1 MHPSP
6 ADRPVVLVTGAA
18 RRLGRAIALHLAAHG
33 WDIAL
38 HYRGSA
44 AEAEASADQAR
55 AAGARV
61 ATLQADLAEEA
72 ACRAL
77 LPAAVAALGRVD
89 AVVNSAALFEH
100 DEAASFSYAA
110 MNRHLQANTGP
121 AIVLAQALF
130 EHLGSLASTPSGAP
144 RQGAVVNL
152 LDQKLFNP
160 NPDHLS
166 YTLSKA
172 ALQMAGTL
180 LAQALAPR
188 VRVNAVAPGLTL
200 GSDMIDDTRLAALQ
214 AATPLQRGVRPE
226 DVAAAV
232 RLLLDNP
239 SLTGSTLLVDAGSH
253 LAPMARD
260 FAFQPNASAPT
271 SP

>member
-1 MHPSP
+1 
-6 ADRPVVLVTGAA
+6 V
-18 RRLGRAIALHLAAHG
+18 
-33 WDIAL
+33 
-38 HYRGSA
+38 
-44 AEAEASADQAR
+44 AEC
-55 AAGARV
+55 GP
-61 ATLQADLAEEA
+61 L
-72 ACRAL
+72 
-77 LPAAVAALGRVD
+77 D
-89 AVVNSAALFEH
+89 AVVNCASLFEH
-100 DEAASFSYAA
+100 DSSLDFGFAA
-110 MNRHLQANTGP
+110 METHLRTNAGAP
-121 AIVLAQALF
+121 VLLAQALHA
-130 EHLGSLASTPSGAP
+130 HLQVRYASVPPAQRSAGV
-144 RQGAVVNL
+144 VVNL

-232 RLLLDNP
+232 RLLLENP
-239 SLTGSTLLVDAGSH
+239 SITGSTLLVDAGSH

-260 FAFQPNASAPT
+260 FAFQPPATAGTCATP
-271 SP
+271 

>member
-1 MHPSP
+1 MHPTPP
-6 ADRPVVLVTGAA
+6 ARPVVLVTGAA
-18 RRLGRAIALHLAAHG
+18 RRLGRGIALHLAQHG
-33 WDIAL
+33 WDVAL

-44 AEAEASADQAR
+44 AEADATAAQAQ
-55 AAGARV
+55 AAGARAV
-61 ATLQADLAEEA
+61 TLQADLADEA

-100 DEAASFSYAA
+100 DDASSYSYAA

-130 EHLGSLASTPSGAP
+130 DHLGSAPGQP

-172 ALQMAGTL
+172 ALQMAGTV

-200 GSDMIDDTRLAALQ
+200 GSDMIDDTRLVALQ

-226 DVAAAV
+226 DVATAV
-232 RLLLDNP
+232 QLLLDNP
-239 SLTGSTLLVDAGSH
+239 SITGSTLVVDAGSH
-253 LAPMARD
+253 LAPAARD
-260 FAFQPNASAPT
+260 FAFQNP
-271 SP
+271 

>member
-1 MHPSP
+1 MSHHPIVDAAPGAP
-6 ADRPVVLVTGAA
+6 APAAALRPVVLVTGAA

-38 HYRGSA
+38 HHRGHAAAARDTA
-44 AEAEASADQAR
+44 AELQAL
-55 AAGARV
+55 GARV
-61 ATLQADLAEEA
+61 ALLPADLADEA

-77 LPAAVAALGRVD
+77 LPAAAAALGPVTG
-89 AVVNSAALFEH
+89 VVHSAAVFEH
-100 DEAASFSYAA
+100 DSAATFTTAA
-110 MNRHLQANTGP
+110 LEHHLRVNTVPG
-121 AIVLAQALF
+121 VLLAQAL
-130 EHLGSLASTPSGAP
+130 HDGLPGGA
-144 RQGAVVNL
+144 RGTVVHL

-160 NPDHLS
+160 NPDHFS

-172 ALQMAGTL
+172 ALQMATTL

-200 GSDMIDDTRLAALQ
+200 GSDDIDAQRLAALQ
-214 AATPLQRGVRPE
+214 AATPLQRGVQPE

-232 RLLLDNP
+232 RLLLENP
-239 SLTGSTLLVDAGSH
+239 AVTGSTLLVDAGSH

-260 FAFQPNASAPT
+260 FAFHQP
-271 SP
+271 